1 MNTRFLLPVAAL
13 FAALAITTGFSQKTS
28 WPLPFDQ
35 TSVSFPR
42 DQIALQLGAIQMGY
56 VTNGSPFN
64 PTNQQRAANALAQG
78 RIALSVTNGFGTNN
92 VVGATQPTN
101 YGAQLDA
108 AVLAVMA
115 SPATK
120 SIIGRARLANGKS
133 QTVAAKLSPP
143 SPDWT
148 VPLPYAISALTAG
161 PQGPQGPVAITP
173 PLPTFTSV
181 VRAGDWIIVSGQ
193 LGIKDGALVEGGVAA
208 QTTQVVANLKA
219 QLELAGAGLGDVA
232 KTLCFLTDMDAN
244 TFAAFNAAYVAGF
257 GSARPARSTVGVD
270 ALPLGGVVE
279 IEAWAF
285 KPE

>member
-13 FAALAITTGFSQKTS
+13 FAALAVTTGFSQKTAV
-28 WPLPFDQ
+28 P
-35 TSVSFPR
+35 FPR

-64 PTNQQRAANALAQG
+64 PTNQQRAA
-78 RIALSVTNGFGTNN
+78 
-92 VVGATQPTN
+92 
-101 YGAQLDA
+101 
-108 AVLAVMA
+108 
-115 SPATK
+115 TK
-120 SIIGRARLANGKS
+120 SILGRARLANGKS
-133 QTVAAKLSPP
+133 QTVTAKLSPP

-232 KTLCFLTDMDAN
+232 KTLCFLTAMDAN
-244 TFAAFNAAYVAGF
+244 TFAAFNQAYVAGF

>member
-1 MNTRFLLPVAAL
+1 MNTRFPLPVAAL
-13 FAALAITTGFSQKTS
+13 FAALAVTTGFSQM
-28 WPLPFDQ
+28 
-35 TSVSFPR
+35 TSVPFPR

-56 VTNGSPFN
+56 ITNGSPFN
-64 PTNQQRAANALAQG
+64 PTDPQQAVNALAQG

-92 VVGATQPTN
+92 VQGATQPTN

-108 AVLAVMA
+108 AVQAVLAA
-115 SPATK
+115 PATS
-120 SIIGRARLANGKS
+120 SIRGRATLVNGKS
-133 QTVAAKLSPP
+133 KTVTARLSPP
-143 SPDWT
+143 SPDWS
-148 VPLPYAISALTAG
+148 VPLPYAISLLRAD
-161 PQGPQGPVAITP
+161 PQGPVPITP
-173 PLPTFTSV
+173 PLPTYTSV

-193 LGIKDGALVEGGVAA
+193 LGFKDGVLVEGVAA

>member
-13 FAALAITTGFSQKTS
+13 FAALAVTTGFSQKTS
-28 WPLPFDQ
+28 VP
-35 TSVSFPR
+35 FPR

-56 VTNGSPFN
+56 ITNGSPFN
-64 PTNQQRAANALAQG
+64 PTDPQQAVNALAQG

-92 VVGATQPTN
+92 VQGATQPTN

-108 AVLAVMA
+108 AVQAVLAA
-115 SPATK
+115 PATS
-120 SIIGRARLANGKS
+120 SIRGRATLVNGRS
-133 QTVAAKLSPP
+133 QTVTARLSPP
-143 SPDWT
+143 SPDWS
-148 VPLPYAISALTAG
+148 VPLPYAISLLRAD
-161 PQGPQGPVAITP
+161 PQGPVPITP
-173 PLPTFTSV
+173 PLPTYTSV

-193 LGIKDGALVEGGVAA
+193 LGFKDGVLVEGVAA

-257 GSARPARSTVGVD
+257 GSARPARSTVGVA
-270 ALPLGGVVE
+270 ALPFGGVVE

>member
-1 MNTRFLLPVAAL
+1 MNTRFPLPVAAL
-13 FAALAITTGFSQKTS
+13 FAALAVTTGFSQR
-28 WPLPFDQ
+28 
-35 TSVSFPR
+35 TSVPFPR

-56 VTNGSPFN
+56 ATNGSPFN
-64 PTNQQRAANALAQG
+64 PTNQQQAAVDALAQG

-92 VVGATQPTN
+92 VQGATQPTN

-108 AVLAVMA
+108 AVQAVLAA
-115 SPATK
+115 PATS
-120 SIIGRARLANGKS
+120 SIRGKATLVDGRS
-133 QTVAAKLSPP
+133 QTVTARLSPP
-143 SPDWT
+143 SPDWS
-148 VPLPYAISALTAG
+148 VPLPYAISLLRAG
-161 PQGPQGPVAITP
+161 PQGPVPITP
-173 PLPTFTSV
+173 PLATFTSV

-193 LGIKDGALVEGGVAA
+193 LGTTNNVPVGGGVAG
-208 QTTQVVANLKA
+208 QTTQAVANLKA

-232 KTLCFLTDMDAN
+232 KTLCFLTAMDAN
-244 TFAAFNAAYVAGF
+244 TFAAFNQAYVAGF

>member
-1 MNTRFLLPVAAL
+1 MITRFLLPVAAL
-13 FAALAITTGFSQKTS
+13 FAALAVTTGFSQKTS
-28 WPLPFDQ
+28 VP
-35 TSVSFPR
+35 FPR

-56 VTNGSPFN
+56 ITNGSPFN
-64 PTNQQRAANALAQG
+64 PTDPQQAVNALAQG

-108 AVLAVMA
+108 AVQAVLAA
-115 SPATK
+115 PATS
-120 SIIGRARLANGKS
+120 SIRGKATLASGRS
-133 QTVAAKLSPP
+133 QTVTANLSPP
-143 SPDWT
+143 SPDWS
-148 VPLPYAISALTAG
+148 VPLPYAISLLRAA
-161 PQGPQGPVAITP
+161 PQGPVPITP

-193 LGIKDGALVEGGVAA
+193 LGFKDGVLVEGVAA

-232 KTLCFLTDMDAN
+232 KTLCFLTDMDAPD
-244 TFAAFNAAYVAGF
+244 TFAAFNQAYVAGF
-257 GSARPARSTVGVD
+257 GSARPARSTVGVA
-270 ALPLGGVVE
+270 ALPFGGVVE

-285 KPE
+285 KPQ